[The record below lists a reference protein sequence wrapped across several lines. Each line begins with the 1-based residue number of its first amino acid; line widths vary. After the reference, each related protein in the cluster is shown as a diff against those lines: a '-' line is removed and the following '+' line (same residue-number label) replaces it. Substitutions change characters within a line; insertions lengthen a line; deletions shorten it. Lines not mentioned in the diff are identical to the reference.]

1 MNYKMNYKKLTS
13 VLIIVFFIICIISL
27 IILYN
32 EKYNE
37 SFILKPEPIDRTIL
51 YGSVFLDNLD
61 TQIQNLTNP
70 PIMYDKK
77 RIEIIRY
84 SDLLL

>member
-1 MNYKMNYKKLTS
+1 MNYKKLTS
-13 VLIIVFFIICIISL
+13 ILIIVFLIICII
-27 IILYN
+27 ILFILFN
-32 EKYNE
+32 KKYNE

-51 YGSVFLDNLD
+51 YGSVFLDNLGN
-61 TQIQNLTNP
+61 QIQNLTNP
-70 PIMYDKK
+70 PIIYDKK

>member
-1 MNYKMNYKKLTS
+1 MNYKKLTS
-13 VLIIVFFIICIISL
+13 ILIIVFLIICIISL

-51 YGSVFLDNLD
+51 YGSVFLDNLGN
-61 TQIQNLTNP
+61 QIQNLTNP
-70 PIMYDKK
+70 PIIYDKK

>member
-1 MNYKMNYKKLTS
+1 MNYKKLTS

-37 SFILKPEPIDRTIL
+37 SFIFKPEPIDRTIL
-51 YGSVFLDNLD
+51 YGSVFLDNLGN
-61 TQIQNLTNP
+61 QIQNLTNP
-70 PIMYDKK
+70 PIIYDKK

>member
-1 MNYKMNYKKLTS
+1 MNYKKLTS

-51 YGSVFLDNLD
+51 YGSVFLDNLGN
-61 TQIQNLTNP
+61 QIQNLTNP
-70 PIMYDKK
+70 PIIYDKK

>member
-1 MNYKMNYKKLTS
+1 MNYKKLTS
-13 VLIIVFFIICIISL
+13 ILIIVFLIICIISL
-27 IILYN
+27 IILFILFN
-32 EKYNE
+32 KKYNE
-37 SFILKPEPIDRTIL
+37 SFILKPEPIDRTRL
-51 YGSVFLDNLD
+51 YGSLFLDNLD

-70 PIMYDKK
+70 PIMYDTK

>member
-1 MNYKMNYKKLTS
+1 MNYNKLIS
-13 VLIIVFFIICIISL
+13 VSIIVFFIIGIISL
-27 IILYN
+27 IILIILYN
-32 EKYNE
+32 KKNNE
-37 SFILKPEPIDRTIL
+37 SFKPEPLDRTIL
-51 YGSVFLDNLD
+51 YGSIFLDNLD

-70 PIMYDKK
+70 PIMYDTK